1 MKGTIVTLT
10 VSGFFTFVSGVGYE
24 SLSLTLFGFVVTSFG
39 LFMYMDKE
47 PQKKPIIF

>member
-10 VSGFFTFVSGVGYE
+10 VSGFFTFVSGIVYE
-24 SLSLTLFGFVVTSFG
+24 SFSLTVFGFVVTSFG

-47 PQKKPIIF
+47 PQKKPIKF